1 MTKSENRDVSIIQQ
15 STNKKESE
23 LGVIVKAKALVK
35 HTYVITSN
43 PNHYPKKMR
52 FTLANRLQ
60 EKATEVFE
68 CLLEANELS
77 LTDASQKTDRLK
89 LQARALTLCKE
100 ILFLIELSLDMGYI
114 NMQNSEYWTG
124 LVLNVKYMTAAW
136 LKKDRQR

>member
-1 MTKSENRDVSIIQQ
+1 
-15 STNKKESE
+15 
-23 LGVIVKAKALVK
+23 
-35 HTYVITSN
+35 
-43 PNHYPKKMR
+43 MR